1 MGALRRAALALAA
14 LLVLV
19 EFLGRLY
26 RPEQSFLPRE
36 LEGVSSAVL
45 EVHVGTGS
53 VFSVEGQ
60 QAVLPAWYTSRS
72 QKKPYITW
80 LLDKEDADP
89 FQILTYLDG
98 VVKVEE
104 TELKPRVG
112 FLYPVLTHNIS
123 VFINATR
130 ERDSGQYMCTVNVV
144 DDVTST
150 GKNIGVINLTVLV
163 PPAAPTC
170 RLHGDPTVGANV
182 TLSCTSEK
190 GKPSPAYQWQRTAP
204 TLQVFFPPAHDQ
216 ARGTLKLTNLSL
228 EMSGLYV
235 CAAENRAGSAE
246 CSIVLEVH
254 STSTKAV
261 IAGAVLGSLG
271 ALATVVFF
279 ARRVVSYR
287 RKKRDGQEEAANEIK
302 EDAVAP
308 KTPTWARSPA
318 SDTISKTSTLSSIAG
333 TRERPYGAKP
343 PSDTASILT
352 GSYRGPPPRGG
363 GRTPN
368 LSPPAVNGTPQ
379 RRQEPAAPPASLP
392 PSSLARAGAVPVM
405 VPAQSRAGS
414 LV

>member
-14 LLVLV
+14 LL
-19 EFLGRLY
+19 
-26 RPEQSFLPRE
+26 
-36 LEGVSSAVL
+36 GVSSAVL

-60 QAVLPAWYTSRS
+60 QVVLPAWYTSRS

-144 DDVTST
+144 DDATST
-150 GKNIGVINLTVLV
+150 GKNVGVINLTVL
-163 PPAAPTC
+163 
-170 RLHGDPTVGANV
+170 DP
-182 TLSCTSEK
+182 
-190 GKPSPAYQWQRTAP
+190 
-204 TLQVFFPPAHDQ
+204 
-216 ARGTLKLTNLSL
+216 ARGTLKLTNLTL
-228 EMSGLYV
+228 DMSGLYICV
-235 CAAENRAGSAE
+235 AENRAGSAE

-271 ALATVVFF
+271 ALATVIFF
-279 ARRVVSYR
+279 ARRVVGYR

-308 KTPTWARSPA
+308 KTPSWARSPA

-333 TRERPYGAKP
+333 TREKPYRSKP
-343 PSDTASILT
+343 PSDTASILTAT

-368 LSPPAVNGTPQ
+368 LSPPPAINGTPQ
-379 RRQEPAAPPASLP
+379 RRQDPAAPPGSLP
-392 PSSLARAGAVPVM
+392 ASSLARAGAVPVM

>member
-1 MGALRRAALALAA
+1 MGALPRAALALAA
-14 LLVLV
+14 LL
-19 EFLGRLY
+19 
-26 RPEQSFLPRE
+26 
-36 LEGVSSAVL
+36 GVSSAVL
-45 EVHVGTGS
+45 EVHVGTSS

-60 QAVLPAWYTSRS
+60 QVVLPAWYTSRS
-72 QKKPYITW
+72 QKKPYVTW

-123 VFINATR
+123 LFINATR

-144 DDVTST
+144 DDATGT
-150 GKNIGVINLTVLV
+150 GKNVGVINLTVLV
-163 PPAAPTC
+163 PPAAPAC
-170 RLHGDPTVGANV
+170 QLHGTPTVGANV
-182 TLSCTSEK
+182 TLSCTSAK
-190 GKPSPAYQWQRTAP
+190 GKPPPAYRWQRTAP
-204 TLQVFFPPAHDQ
+204 TLQVFFPPAQDP
-216 ARGTLKLTNLSL
+216 ARGTLKLTNLSM

-235 CAAENRAGSAE
+235 CVAENRAGSAE
-246 CSIVLEVH
+246 CSVALEVH
-254 STSTKAV
+254 STASTKAV

-271 ALATVVFF
+271 ALATIVFF
-279 ARRVVSYR
+279 ACQVVGYR
-287 RKKRDGQEEAANEIK
+287 RKKRDGQEEVANEIK

-308 KTPTWARSPA
+308 KTPSWARSPA
-318 SDTISKTSTLSSIAG
+318 SDTISKTSTLSSIA
-333 TRERPYGAKP
+333 REKPYGAKP
-343 PSDTASILT
+343 PSDTASILTAT

-368 LSPPAVNGTPQ
+368 LSPPAVNGAP
-379 RRQEPAAPPASLP
+379 RHRQDPVAPPGSLP
-392 PSSLARAGAVPVM
+392 PSSLARAGAVPIM

>member
-1 MGALRRAALALAA
+1 MGALPRAALALAA
-14 LLVLV
+14 LL
-19 EFLGRLY
+19 
-26 RPEQSFLPRE
+26 
-36 LEGVSSAVL
+36 GVSSAML

-72 QKKPYITW
+72 QKKPYVTW

-98 VVKVEE
+98 VAKVEE

-123 VFINATR
+123 VLINATR
-130 ERDSGQYMCTVNVV
+130 EHDSGQYMCTVNVV

-150 GKNIGVINLTVLV
+150 GKNVGVINLTVLV
-163 PPAAPTC
+163 PPATPAC
-170 RLHGDPTVGANV
+170 QLHGNPAVGANV
-182 TLSCTSEK
+182 TLSCASAK
-190 GKPSPAYQWQRTAP
+190 GKPPPAYQWHRTAP
-204 TLQVFFPPAHDQ
+204 TLQVFFPPAQDR

-228 EMSGLYV
+228 DMSGVYV
-235 CAAENRAGSAE
+235 CVAENRAGSAE
-246 CSIVLEVH
+246 CSIILEVH

-271 ALATVVFF
+271 ALAIVVFF
-279 ARRVVSYR
+279 TRRVVGYR
-287 RKKRDGQEEAANEIK
+287 RKKRDSQEEAANEIK

-308 KTPTWARSPA
+308 KTPSWARSPA
-318 SDTISKTSTLSSIAG
+318 SDTISKTSTLSSIGG
-333 TRERPYGAKP
+333 TREKPYRARP
-343 PSDTASILT
+343 PSDTASILTAT

-368 LSPPAVNGTPQ
+368 LSPPAVNGAPQ
-379 RRQEPAAPPASLP
+379 RRQDPAAPPGSLP

>member
-1 MGALRRAALALAA
+1 MGALPRAALALAA
-14 LLVLV
+14 LL
-19 EFLGRLY
+19 
-26 RPEQSFLPRE
+26 
-36 LEGVSSAVL
+36 GVSSAVL
-45 EVHVGTGS
+45 EVHVGTS
-53 VFSVEGQ
+53 LVFSVEGQ
-60 QAVLPAWYTSRS
+60 QAVLPAWYTSHS

-80 LLDKEDADP
+80 LLNKEDAGP

-98 VVKVEE
+98 VAKVEE

-112 FLYPVLTHNIS
+112 FLYPILTHNIS

-144 DDVTST
+144 DDDTST
-150 GKNIGVINLTVLV
+150 GKNIGVINLTVLD
-163 PPAAPTC
+163 
-170 RLHGDPTVGANV
+170 R
-182 TLSCTSEK
+182 
-190 GKPSPAYQWQRTAP
+190 
-204 TLQVFFPPAHDQ
+204 

-228 EMSGLYV
+228 DMSGLYV
-235 CAAENRAGSAE
+235 CVAENQAGSAE
-246 CSIVLEVH
+246 CSILLEVH

-271 ALATVVFF
+271 ALATVIFF
-279 ARRVVSYR
+279 AQRVVGYR
-287 RKKRDGQEEAANEIK
+287 RKKRDCQEEAANEIK

-352 GSYRGPPPRGG
+352 TTGSYRGPPPRGG
-363 GRTPN
+363 GRVPS
-368 LSPPAVNGTPQ
+368 LSPPTINGVPQ
-379 RRQEPAAPPASLP
+379 RRQDPAAPPGSLP
-392 PSSLARAGAVPVM
+392 PSSLARAGAIPVM

>member
-1 MGALRRAALALAA
+1 MGALPRAALALAA
-14 LLVLV
+14 LL
-19 EFLGRLY
+19 
-26 RPEQSFLPRE
+26 
-36 LEGVSSAVL
+36 GVSSAVL

-72 QKKPYITW
+72 QKKPYVTW
-80 LLDKEDADP
+80 LLDKDDADP

-98 VVKVEE
+98 MVKVEE
-104 TELKPRVG
+104 TDLKPRVG

-130 ERDSGQYMCTVNVV
+130 EHDSGQYMCTVNVV
-144 DDVTST
+144 DDDSGT

-163 PPAAPTC
+163 PPASPAC
-170 RLHGDPTVGANV
+170 QLHGNPTVGANV
-182 TLSCTSEK
+182 TLSCASEK

-204 TLQVFFPPAHDQ
+204 TLQVFFPPAQDR

-228 EMSGLYV
+228 EMSGVYLCV
-235 CAAENRAGSAE
+235 AENRAGSAK

-271 ALATVVFF
+271 ALATVIFF
-279 ARRVVSYR
+279 AQRVVGYR
-287 RKKRDGQEEAANEIK
+287 RKKRDSQEEAANEIK

-308 KTPTWARSPA
+308 KTPSWARSPA
-318 SDTISKTSTLSSIAG
+318 SDTLSKTSTLSSIAG
-333 TRERPYGAKP
+333 TREKPYGAKP

-352 GSYRGPPPRGG
+352 ATGSYRGPPLRGG

-368 LSPPAVNGTPQ
+368 LSPPAINGAPQ
-379 RRQEPAAPPASLP
+379 RRQDPAPPPGSLP